1 MGKGIWPVMK
11 KELARFFKD
20 RRLCLTTLLL
30 PGLMIY
36 VIYSFM
42 GDALGSQFTV
52 SEDYTYQIEAIH
64 LPDSVAEMSEELPVQ
79 FRSIHPSQQ
88 ADAMNAVQNQ
98 ELDLL
103 LIFPQDFDAQVA
115 AYDVSSEAAAPNV
128 EIYYNSAATESSEA
142 YDQVTALLEA
152 HETAI
157 ANKFDINRGSG
168 TYDLVDAQDLAGMT
182 FASLMPMLIM
192 IFLFSGCMAVAPESI
207 AGEKERGTIATILV
221 TPIHR
226 SELALGK
233 IFSLSIIALLSG
245 LSSTIGVLL
254 SMPKLMG
261 GTDISMTVYGLGDYA
276 MLGLVVLSTVL
287 LLIALISII
296 SAFAKSTKEAQ
307 TLIMP
312 LMIIVM
318 VIGVSGMFGEPTQDP
333 LLYLI
338 PLYGSVQ
345 SMAAIFAF
353 DFNMVHTAICVISTL
368 CYAAACIFVLTRM
381 FHSERIIFTR

>member
-79 FRSIHPSQQ
+79 FRSIDPSQQ
-88 ADAMNAVQNQ
+88 ADALNAVQNQ

-157 ANKFDINRGSG
+157 ANKFDINR
-168 TYDLVDAQDLAGMT
+168 
-182 FASLMPMLIM
+182 
-192 IFLFSGCMAVAPESI
+192 
-207 AGEKERGTIATILV
+207 
-221 TPIHR
+221 
-226 SELALGK
+226 
-233 IFSLSIIALLSG
+233 
-245 LSSTIGVLL
+245 
-254 SMPKLMG
+254 
-261 GTDISMTVYGLGDYA
+261 
-276 MLGLVVLSTVL
+276 
-287 LLIALISII
+287 
-296 SAFAKSTKEAQ
+296 
-307 TLIMP
+307 
-312 LMIIVM
+312 
-318 VIGVSGMFGEPTQDP
+318 
-333 LLYLI
+333 
-338 PLYGSVQ
+338 LYGGSAGIHCRRKGARYDRNDPCDADPSQ
-345 SMAAIFAF
+345 
-353 DFNMVHTAICVISTL
+353 
-368 CYAAACIFVLTRM
+368 
-381 FHSERIIFTR
+381 

>member
-79 FRSIHPSQQ
+79 FRSIDPSQQ

-115 AYDVSSEAAAPNV
+115 AYDVSSEAAAPNG

-368 CYAAACIFVLTRM
+368 CYAAACICVLTRM

>member
-79 FRSIHPSQQ
+79 FRSIDPSQQ

-192 IFLFSGCMAVAPESI
+192 IFLFSGCTAVAPESI

-333 LLYLI
+333 LLYFI

>member
-79 FRSIHPSQQ
+79 FRSIDPSQQ

-318 VIGVSGMFGEPTQDP
+318 VIGVSGMFGEPTQDS

-345 SMAAIFAF
+345 SMAGIFAF

>member
-79 FRSIHPSQQ
+79 FRSIDPSQQ

-128 EIYYNSAATESSEA
+128 EIYYNSAATESGEA

-333 LLYLI
+333 LLYFI

>member
-52 SEDYTYQIEAIH
+52 SEDYMYQIEAIH

-79 FRSIHPSQQ
+79 FRSIDPSQQ

-261 GTDISMTVYGLGDYA
+261 GMDISMTVYGLGDYA

-318 VIGVSGMFGEPTQDP
+318 MIGVSGMFGEPTQDP

>member
-79 FRSIHPSQQ
+79 FRSIDPSQQ

-142 YDQVTALLEA
+142 YDQVTALLEV

-168 TYDLVDAQDLAGMT
+168 TYDLADAQDLAGMT

-192 IFLFSGCMAVAPESI
+192 VFLFSGCTAVAPESI

-261 GTDISMTVYGLGDYA
+261 GMDISMTVYGLGGYA

>member
-79 FRSIHPSQQ
+79 FRSIDPSQQ

-168 TYDLVDAQDLAGMT
+168 TYDLVDEQDLAGMT

-333 LLYLI
+333 LLYFI

>member
-79 FRSIHPSQQ
+79 FRSIDPSQQ
-88 ADAMNAVQNQ
+88 ADALNAVQNQ

-168 TYDLVDAQDLAGMT
+168 TYDLADAQDLAGMT

-318 VIGVSGMFGEPTQDP
+318 MIGVSGMFGEPTQDP

>member
-79 FRSIHPSQQ
+79 FRSIDPSQQ
-88 ADAMNAVQNQ
+88 ADALNAVQNQ

-333 LLYLI
+333 LLYFI

-345 SMAAIFAF
+345 SMAGIFAF

>member
-79 FRSIHPSQQ
+79 FRSIDPSQQ
-88 ADAMNAVQNQ
+88 ADALNAVQNQ

-168 TYDLVDAQDLAGMT
+168 TYDLADAQDLAGMT

-192 IFLFSGCMAVAPESI
+192 IFLFSGCTAVAPESI

-261 GTDISMTVYGLGDYA
+261 GMDISMTVYGLGDYA

-318 VIGVSGMFGEPTQDP
+318 VIGVSGMFGEPTQDS

>member
-52 SEDYTYQIEAIH
+52 SEDYTYQIEAVH

-79 FRSIHPSQQ
+79 FRSIDPSQQ

-333 LLYLI
+333 LLYFI

>member
-79 FRSIHPSQQ
+79 FRSIDPSQQ
-88 ADAMNAVQNQ
+88 ADALNAVQNQ

-318 VIGVSGMFGEPTQDP
+318 VIGVSGMFGEPTQDS

-345 SMAAIFAF
+345 SMAGIFAF

>member
-79 FRSIHPSQQ
+79 FRSIDPSQQ

-333 LLYLI
+333 LLYFI

>member
-79 FRSIHPSQQ
+79 FRSIDPSQQ

-142 YDQVTALLEA
+142 YDQATALLEA

-318 VIGVSGMFGEPTQDP
+318 VIGVSGMFGEPTQDS

-345 SMAAIFAF
+345 SMAGIFAF

>member
-79 FRSIHPSQQ
+79 FRSIDPSQQ

-192 IFLFSGCMAVAPESI
+192 IFLFSGCTAVAPESI

-287 LLIALISII
+287 LLIALNSII

>member
-79 FRSIHPSQQ
+79 FRSIDPSQQ

-318 VIGVSGMFGEPTQDP
+318 VIGVSGMFGEPTQDS

>member
-79 FRSIHPSQQ
+79 FRSIDPSQQ

-142 YDQVTALLEA
+142 YDQVTALLEV

-168 TYDLVDAQDLAGMT
+168 TYDLADAQDLAGMT

-192 IFLFSGCMAVAPESI
+192 VFLFSGCTAVAPESI

-261 GTDISMTVYGLGDYA
+261 GMDISMTVYGLGDYA

-338 PLYGSVQ
+338 PLSGSVQ

>member
-79 FRSIHPSQQ
+79 FRSIDPSQQ

-261 GTDISMTVYGLGDYA
+261 GTDISMTVYSLGDYA

-318 VIGVSGMFGEPTQDP
+318 MIGVSGMFGEPTQDP

>member
-79 FRSIHPSQQ
+79 FRSIDPSQQ

-142 YDQVTALLEA
+142 YDQVTALLDA

-333 LLYLI
+333 LLYFI

>member
-79 FRSIHPSQQ
+79 FRSIDPSQQ

-333 LLYLI
+333 LLYFI

-345 SMAAIFAF
+345 SMAGIFAF

>member
-79 FRSIHPSQQ
+79 FRSIDPSQQ

-103 LIFPQDFDAQVA
+103 LIFPQDFDVQVA

-168 TYDLVDAQDLAGMT
+168 TYDLADAQDLAGMT

-192 IFLFSGCMAVAPESI
+192 VFLFSGCTAVAPESI

-261 GTDISMTVYGLGDYA
+261 GMDISMTVYGLGDYA

-287 LLIALISII
+287 LLITLISII

>member
-79 FRSIHPSQQ
+79 FRSIDPSQQ

-261 GTDISMTVYGLGDYA
+261 GMDISMTVYGLGDYA

-345 SMAAIFAF
+345 SMAGIFAF

-381 FHSERIIFTR
+381 FHSARIIFTR

>member
-52 SEDYTYQIEAIH
+52 SEDYMYQIEAIH

-79 FRSIHPSQQ
+79 FRSIDPSQQ

>member
-79 FRSIHPSQQ
+79 FRSIDPSQQ

-115 AYDVSSEAAAPNV
+115 AYDVSSEATAPNV

-318 VIGVSGMFGEPTQDP
+318 VIGVSGMFGEPTQDS

-345 SMAAIFAF
+345 SMAGIFAF

>member
-79 FRSIHPSQQ
+79 FRSIDPSQQ

-168 TYDLVDAQDLAGMT
+168 TYDLADAQDLAGMT

-318 VIGVSGMFGEPTQDP
+318 MIGVSGMFGEPTQDP

>member
-52 SEDYTYQIEAIH
+52 SEDYMYQIEAIH

-79 FRSIHPSQQ
+79 FRSIDPSQQ

-318 VIGVSGMFGEPTQDP
+318 VIGVSGMFGEPTQDS

-345 SMAAIFAF
+345 SMAGIFAF

>member
-79 FRSIHPSQQ
+79 FRSIDPSQQ

-318 VIGVSGMFGEPTQDP
+318 MIGVSGMFGEPTQDP

>member
-79 FRSIHPSQQ
+79 FRSIDPSQQ

-276 MLGLVVLSTVL
+276 MLGLVVCLR
-287 LLIALISII
+287 
-296 SAFAKSTKEAQ
+296 
-307 TLIMP
+307 
-312 LMIIVM
+312 
-318 VIGVSGMFGEPTQDP
+318 
-333 LLYLI
+333 
-338 PLYGSVQ
+338 
-345 SMAAIFAF
+345 
-353 DFNMVHTAICVISTL
+353 C
-368 CYAAACIFVLTRM
+368 CC
-381 FHSERIIFTR
+381 

>member
-79 FRSIHPSQQ
+79 FRSIDPSQQ

-115 AYDVSSEAAAPNV
+115 AYDVSSKAAAPNV

-142 YDQVTALLEA
+142 YDQVTSLLEA

-168 TYDLVDAQDLAGMT
+168 TYDLADAQDLAGMT

-192 IFLFSGCMAVAPESI
+192 VFLFSGCTAVAPESI

-261 GTDISMTVYGLGDYA
+261 GMDISMTVYGLGDYA

-368 CYAAACIFVLTRM
+368 CYAAACIFVLARM

>member
-79 FRSIHPSQQ
+79 FRSIDPSQQ

-233 IFSLSIIALLSG
+233 IFSLSIIELLSG

-261 GTDISMTVYGLGDYA
+261 GMDISMTVYGLGDYA

-318 VIGVSGMFGEPTQDP
+318 VIGVSGMFGEPTQDS

-345 SMAAIFAF
+345 SMAGIFAF

>member
-79 FRSIHPSQQ
+79 FRSIDPSQQ

-168 TYDLVDAQDLAGMT
+168 TYDLADAQDLAGMT

-261 GTDISMTVYGLGDYA
+261 GMDISMTVYGLGDYA

-368 CYAAACIFVLTRM
+368 CYAVACIFVLTRM
-381 FHSERIIFTR
+381 FHCERIIFTR

>member
-1 MGKGIWPVMK
+1 MGKGIWLVMK

-79 FRSIHPSQQ
+79 FRSIDPSQQ

-318 VIGVSGMFGEPTQDP
+318 VIGVSGMFGEPTQDS

-345 SMAAIFAF
+345 SMAGIFAF

>member
-79 FRSIHPSQQ
+79 FHSIDPSQQ

-318 VIGVSGMFGEPTQDP
+318 VIGVSGMFGEPTQDS

-345 SMAAIFAF
+345 SMAGIFAF

>member
-79 FRSIHPSQQ
+79 FRSIDPSQQ

-318 VIGVSGMFGEPTQDP
+318 VIGVSGMFGEPTQDS

-345 SMAAIFAF
+345 SMAGIFAF

-368 CYAAACIFVLTRM
+368 CDAAACIFVLTRM
-381 FHSERIIFTR
+381 LHSERIIGTR

>member
-20 RRLCLTTLLL
+20 KRLCLSTLLL

-52 SEDYTYQIEAIH
+52 SEDYRFTIEAIA
-64 LPDSVAEMSEELPVQ
+64 LPQSLRDADAEMPFTFHEIDALS
-79 FRSIHPSQQ
+79 Q
-88 ADAMNAVQNQ
+88 ADAMNAIQQQ
-98 ELDLL
+98 ESDLL
-103 LIFPQDFDAQVA
+103 VVFPQDFDAQVA
-115 AYDVSSEAAAPNV
+115 AYDVTAGTPAPNV
-128 EIYYNSAATESSEA
+128 EIYYNSADTESSEA
-142 YDQVTALLEA
+142 FDLMNAMLDQY
-152 HETAI
+152 ETGI
-157 ANKFDINRGSG
+157 ANKFDINRGGSG
-168 TYDLVDAQDLAGMT
+168 YDLADAKDLAGMT
-182 FASLMPMLIM
+182 FASLMPMLIL

-221 TPIHR
+221 TPIRR
-226 SELALGK
+226 SEFALGK
-233 IFSLSIIALLSG
+233 IFSLSIIALLAG
-245 LSSTIGVLL
+245 VSSTIGVLL

-261 GTDISMTVYGLGDYA
+261 NLDVSMGVYSFGDYA

-296 SAFAKSTKEAQ
+296 SAFAKSIKEAQ

-312 LMIIVM
+312 LM
-318 VIGVSGMFGEPTQDP
+318 VIAMAVGVTGMFGDP
-333 LLYLI
+333 AQNTLLYLI

-345 SMAAIFAF
+345 SMAAIFSFEF
-353 DFNMVHTAICVISTL
+353 DVINTAVTIISSL
-368 CYAAACIFVLTRM
+368 GYSLVLIAVLARM
-381 FHSERIIFTR
+381 FHSERIIFTK